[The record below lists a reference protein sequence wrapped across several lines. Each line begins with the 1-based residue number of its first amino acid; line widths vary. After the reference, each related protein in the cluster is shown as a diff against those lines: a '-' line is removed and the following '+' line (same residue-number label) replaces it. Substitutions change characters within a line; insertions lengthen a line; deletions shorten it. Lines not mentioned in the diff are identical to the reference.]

1 MTAFLSD
8 NRAPAVG
15 GPRYSVSSAATPPM
29 RADTR
34 QQSRVDTHNAHNN
47 TNAKE
52 KHIMTPTNRT
62 PHAASVT
69 VNTPRDVDAGATG
82 NPVGESATNNRLHR
96 EKLTFYH
103 PNSAGTGAA
112 MQLEPRLNRNDSDRY
127 NCFFLE
133 MATQRSVA
141 TRASDKIEPASF
153 DWAKKLTVK
162 LDFADI
168 CEILSVL
175 EGRVDKLG
183 GQRNGLFH
191 KSGSTTTI
199 ISLQKAERGGY
210 FLGLSRKAAGEE
222 SAARVGM
229 TLTDAEVVGLR
240 TVFQTGLF
248 FITFHS
254 HLYQAA
260 S

>member
-1 MTAFLSD
+1 MTAFHSD
-8 NRAPAVG
+8 DDGR
-15 GPRYSVSSAATPPM
+15 RHSSALAAMSSPL
-29 RADTR
+29 AETR
-34 QQSRVDTHNAHNN
+34 QQSRMETHNAHNN
-47 TNAKE
+47 THVKE
-52 KHIMTPTNRT
+52 EHNMTPTNRT
-62 PHAASVT
+62 PHTASGT
-69 VNTPRDVDAGATG
+69 VNTPRDVDVGATG
-82 NPVGESATNNRLHR
+82 NPVGESATNSRLHR
-96 EKLTFYH
+96 EKLTLYH

-112 MQLEPRLNRNDSDRY
+112 MQLEPRLNRNDSERY
-127 NCFFLE
+127 NCFFME
-133 MATQRSVA
+133 MAAQRSVA
-141 TRASDKIEPASF
+141 TRASDRIEPASF

-191 KSGSTTTI
+191 KSGNATTI

-210 FLGLSRKAAGEE
+210 FLGLSKKAAGEE

-229 TLTDAEVVGLR
+229 TLTDAEVVGMR
-240 TVFQTGLF
+240 TIFQTGLF

-254 HLYQAA
+254 HLFQA
-260 S
+260 SS

>member
-1 MTAFLSD
+1 
-8 NRAPAVG
+8 
-15 GPRYSVSSAATPPM
+15 
-29 RADTR
+29 
-34 QQSRVDTHNAHNN
+34 
-47 TNAKE
+47 
-52 KHIMTPTNRT
+52 MTPTNRT
-62 PHAASVT
+62 PYTAPGT
-69 VNTPRDVDAGATG
+69 LNTPRDKDSGA
-82 NPVGESATNNRLHR
+82 PAAPIGESAANGRLYR
-96 EKLTFYH
+96 EKLTLYH
-103 PNSAGTGAA
+103 PNGAGNGAA

-133 MATQRSVA
+133 MAPQRSVA

-175 EGRVDKLG
+175 EGRVEKLG

-191 KSGSTTTI
+191 KSGNTTTI
-199 ISLQKAERGGY
+199 ISFQKAERGGY

-222 SAARVGM
+222 SAVRVGM

-240 TVFQTGLF
+240 AIFQTGLF

-254 HLYQAA
+254 HLFTAA
-260 S
+260 